1 MQEETEMRPKLSF
14 ANVMS
19 VLALF
24 LALGGTAIAAS
35 QIGKNTVGSKQL
47 KNNAVT
53 TAKIKKEA
61 ITAAKVKKGTLTGKQ
76 VNGST
81 LTGVSAASLGTVQ
94 YASSVVTITPGP
106 GGTIGT
112 ATCPS
117 GQKVIGGG
125 ATVSD
130 PKVAFVNEAAPSPD
144 RNAWLANAF
153 ILGSGSSSLTVT
165 AICTPV
171 KTASG

>member
-1 MQEETEMRPKLSF
+1 MRPKLSY
-14 ANVMS
+14 ANVVS
-19 VLALF
+19 TICLF
-24 LALGGTAIAAS
+24 LLLGGGAAFAAS
-35 QIGKNTVGSKQL
+35 QLGKNTVGSKQL

-94 YASSVVTITPGP
+94 YVAAVVTITPGP

-125 ATVSD
+125 ATVTD
-130 PKVAFVNEAAPSPD
+130 PKVSFVNEAAPSPD

>member
-1 MQEETEMRPKLSF
+1 MQEETEVRPKLSF

-24 LALGGTAIAAS
+24 VALGGTAFAAS
-35 QIGKNTVGSKQL
+35 QLGKNTVGSKQL
-47 KNNAVT
+47 KQNAVT
-53 TAKIKKEA
+53 TAKVKKEA
-61 ITAAKVKKGTLTGKQ
+61 ITAAKVKRGTLTGKQ

-94 YASSVVTITPGP
+94 YVAAVVTITQGP

-112 ATCPS
+112 AVCPA

-130 PKVAFVNEAAPSPD
+130 FKVAFINESAPTSD
-144 RNAWLANAF
+144 RNGWQANGF
-153 ILGSGSSSLTVT
+153 ILGAGSSTMTVT

>member
-1 MQEETEMRPKLSF
+1 MRPRLTY
-14 ANVMS
+14 ANV
-19 VLALF
+19 VATLALF
-24 LALGGTAIAAS
+24 IAIGGASAFAAS
-35 QIGKNTVGSKQL
+35 QLGKNTVGSKQL

-94 YASSVVTITPGP
+94 YVSAVVTITPGP

-112 ATCPS
+112 ATCPA
-117 GQKVIGGG
+117 GQKAIGGG

-130 PKVAFVNEAAPSPD
+130 PKVAFVNESAATSD
-144 RNAWLANAF
+144 RNGWLANAF
-153 ILGSGSSSLTVT
+153 ILGAGSSTLTVT
-165 AICTPV
+165 ASCTPV

>member
-1 MQEETEMRPKLSF
+1 M
-14 ANVMS
+14 
-19 VLALF
+19 
-24 LALGGTAIAAS
+24 
-35 QIGKNTVGSKQL
+35 GSKQL

-94 YASSVVTITPGP
+94 YVSAVVTITPGP

-130 PKVAFVNEAAPSPD
+130 PKVAFVNEAAPSPTGMHGWQT
-144 RNAWLANAF
+144 RLSWALA
-153 ILGSGSSSLTVT
+153 
-165 AICTPV
+165 PPH
-171 KTASG
+171 